1 MNAVADLVVE
11 QATELEVVIRQ
22 IRFEAKNINSYE
34 LVSPDGDELP
44 AFAAGAHI
52 DVHIAP
58 GLIRQYSL
66 SNCPSERHR
75 YVIGVLRD
83 ENGRGGSQALH
94 DSLRVQGRVRISA
107 PRNNFKLTENAPRV
121 LLLAG
126 GIGITPLKSMAHAL
140 ASEGREFALH
150 YCARDSASIAF
161 SAGLEALRKH
171 GQVSLHLDGGKPE
184 NGLDIAGLLSSVCPD
199 THVYYC
205 GPQGFMNACQS
216 AADHWPKDSI
226 HFEHF
231 KAPESSKADSAQGGD
246 GGFVFQIASTGRQYS
261 VGPDE
266 DFTDVLRANGIDIPT
281 SCVSGLCG
289 TCKVSYLSGQV
300 AHNDFILDQEE
311 QTRCL
316 TPCVSRGGEGV
327 LVLDL

>member
-11 QATELEVVIRQ
+11 QATELDVVIRQ

-34 LVSPDGDELP
+34 LSAADGGELP
-44 AFAAGAHI
+44 PFTAGAHI
-52 DVHIAP
+52 DVHLES

-66 SNCPSERHR
+66 SNCPTERDR
-75 YVIGVLRD
+75 YVIAVLKD
-83 ENGRGGSQALH
+83 EKGRGGSQKLH
-94 DSLRVQGRVRISA
+94 ETLKVQGRIRISA
-107 PRNNFKLTENAPRV
+107 PRNNFKLAPNAQRAV
-121 LLLAG
+121 LLAG

-140 ASEGREFALH
+140 AASGVDFELH
-150 YCARDSASIAF
+150 YCARDSESIAF
-161 SAGLEALRKH
+161 SRELEALQRH
-171 GQVSLHLDGGKPE
+171 GKVHLHLDGGQPE
-184 NGLDIAGLLSSVCPD
+184 NGLDIKQLLATVGPD

-205 GPQGFMNACQS
+205 GPQGFMTACQ
-216 AADHWPKDSI
+216 AAAGHWPKGTV

-231 KAPESSKADSAQGGD
+231 KAPEPLKAELQQGQD
-246 GGFVFQIASTGRQYS
+246 GSFVFQIASTGQQYV

-266 DFTDVLRANGIDIPT
+266 DFTEVLHAHGVVVPT

-289 TCKVSYLSGQV
+289 TCKINYLSGEV
-300 AHNDFILDQEE
+300 AHNDFILDENE
-311 QTRCL
+311 QKHCL